1 VKHHYRKTSENLKY
15 ASLFNIIDKSK
26 SSVAARLRCGG
37 LISNYFTTDLLLSS
51 LVKQLLKSVNIWR
64 NYRQED
70 CFTCFVRLGTVL
82 HEDEFAID
90 FTYDMKKLLLTVV
103 TLVSPLILTLVVTN
117 INRIRPIFTSSL
129 AGTISD

>member
-1 VKHHYRKTSENLKY
+1 VGY
-15 ASLFNIIDKSK
+15 
-26 SSVAARLRCGG
+26 
-37 LISNYFTTDLLLSS
+37 ISNYFTTDLLLSS

-64 NYRQED
+64 NYRQEG

-103 TLVSPLILTLVVTN
+103 TLVSLLILTLVVTN
-117 INRIRPIFTSSL
+117 INLIRPIFTSSL